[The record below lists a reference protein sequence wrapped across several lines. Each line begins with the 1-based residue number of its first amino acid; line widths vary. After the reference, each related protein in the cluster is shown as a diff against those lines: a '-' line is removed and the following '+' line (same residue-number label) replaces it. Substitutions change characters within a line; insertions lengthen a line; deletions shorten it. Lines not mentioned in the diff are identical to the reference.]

1 MAQLYAGFAQ
11 AAEALRQFDLWVS
24 THPKDARLASVLN
37 GRCWMRARLNIDLPL
52 ALEDCTEAVDKD
64 DGDATYRDSLLDLP
78 APWRRGEGEE
88 SLRRRDQVGGVPVLF
103 AVRSGAGAAAAER
116 HGQRRAR
123 SGGRPEA
130 EARDRRGSA
139 QGGVRIRGRRGAAE
153 GLRILTDQPRSPV
166 VAPSAPSPRQCREPK
181 GRS

>member
-64 DGDATYRDSLLDLP
+64 DGDASYRDSLGWTYLRLGDAAKAKKAFDGAIKLE
-78 APWRRGEGEE
+78 A
-88 SLRRRDQVGGVPVLF
+88 SLSFSL
-103 AVRSGAGAAAAER
+103 
-116 HGQRRAR
+116 
-123 SGGRPEA
+123 
-130 EARDRRGSA
+130 
-139 QGGVRIRGRRGAAE
+139 
-153 GLRILTDQPRSPV
+153 
-166 VAPSAPSPRQCREPK
+166 
-181 GRS
+181 